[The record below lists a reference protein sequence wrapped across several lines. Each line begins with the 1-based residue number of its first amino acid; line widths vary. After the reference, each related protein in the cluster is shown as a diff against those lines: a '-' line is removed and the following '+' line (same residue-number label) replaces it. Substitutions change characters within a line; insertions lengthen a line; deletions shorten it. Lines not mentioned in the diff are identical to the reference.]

1 LSARTG
7 GSGGGPDGPPERRQW
22 LASGGC
28 DGGPERGRLMGSAV
42 QRGALAKAGW
52 SAELKGKSMRVVVAM
67 TGATGAAQGIRLLEV
82 LGDLGVET
90 HLVLSDWA
98 RATIKL
104 ETDHTVEQVRALASH
119 SYSARDLAAGISSGS
134 FRTDGMVVCPCSM
147 KTLSA
152 IRIGF
157 SDNLITRA
165 ADVTLKERRRL
176 VLVAREAPLSE
187 IHLDNMHYLARAGAV
202 IFPPTV
208 AYYGRPTS
216 VEEVTDYIVGRI
228 VDQLGIEHSGIRRW
242 KDDPQPADR
251 NGEPGL
257 PDAGD
262 WVPRLAAADG
272 R

>member
-1 LSARTG
+1 M
-7 GSGGGPDGPPERRQW
+7 
-22 LASGGC
+22 
-28 DGGPERGRLMGSAV
+28 RL
-42 QRGALAKAGW
+42 
-52 SAELKGKSMRVVVAM
+52 VVAM
-67 TGATGAAQGIRLLEV
+67 TGATGAAIGIRLLEV
-82 LGDLGVET
+82 LRELEVET

-104 ETDHTVEQVRALASH
+104 ETDYSVAEVRALASH

-187 IHLDNMHYLARAGAV
+187 IHLENMHHLARMGAV

-208 AYYGRPTS
+208 SYYSRPTT
-216 VEEVTDYIVGRI
+216 VEEVTNSVVGR
-228 VDQLGIEHSGIRRW
+228 VLDQLDIEHSLIKRW
-242 KDDPQPADR
+242 KDD
-251 NGEPGL
+251 EPL
-257 PDAGD
+257 
-262 WVPRLAAADG
+262 LDG
-272 R
+272 GPLFSSVDEAK